1 MAKREIPL
9 KNYIYLVLIV
19 FLTLGILYYLYL
31 WSIEYRKEVTS
42 DSVISSSLQLINYNE
57 VEDYIVENDN
67 VCLYISN
74 KNIELKDFEKSLKH
88 LIEKYNLERKILYLD
103 ITNNIS
109 NDKYNIGDTY
119 LTGVPK
125 FIYFIDGKLV
135 SSYDIDYNN
144 YKIAN
149 IENYLRSI
157 GVIEND

>member
-9 KNYIYLVLIV
+9 KNYVYLVLIV

>member
-135 SSYDIDYNN
+135 SSYDINYNN

-157 GVIEND
+157 GVIEDD

>member
-9 KNYIYLVLIV
+9 KNYVYLVLIV

-57 VEDYIVENDN
+57 VEEYIVENDN

-103 ITNNIS
+103 ITNNVS
-109 NDKYNIGDTY
+109 DNKYNIGDAY

-125 FIYFIDGKLV
+125 FIYFIDGKLA
-135 SSYDIDYNN
+135 SSYDINYEN

-157 GVIEND
+157 GVIEDD

>member
-31 WSIEYRKEVTS
+31 WYIEYRKEVTS

>member
-9 KNYIYLVLIV
+9 KNYVYLVLIV

-57 VEDYIVENDN
+57 VEEYIVENDN

-103 ITNNIS
+103 ITNNVS
-109 NDKYNIGDTY
+109 DNKYNIGDTY

>member
-9 KNYIYLVLIV
+9 KNYVYLVLIV

-57 VEDYIVENDN
+57 VEEYIVENDN

-103 ITNNIS
+103 ITNNVS
-109 NDKYNIGDTY
+109 DNKYNIGDAY

-125 FIYFIDGKLV
+125 FIYFIDGKLA
-135 SSYDIDYNN
+135 SSYDINYEN

>member
-9 KNYIYLVLIV
+9 KNYVYLVLIV

-57 VEDYIVENDN
+57 VEEYIVENDN

-74 KNIELKDFEKSLKH
+74 KNIELKEFEKSLKH

-109 NDKYNIGDTY
+109 NDEYNIGDTY

-144 YKIAN
+144 HKIAN

>member
-57 VEDYIVENDN
+57 LEDYIVENDN

-135 SSYDIDYNN
+135 SSYDVDYNN

>member
-135 SSYDIDYNN
+135 SSYDVDYNN

>member
-9 KNYIYLVLIV
+9 KNYVYLVLIV

-31 WSIEYRKEVTS
+31 WSIEYKKEVTS

-109 NDKYNIGDTY
+109 NDEYNIRDTY

>member
-74 KNIELKDFEKSLKH
+74 KNIELKDFENSLKH

>member
-9 KNYIYLVLIV
+9 KNYVYLVLIV

-103 ITNNIS
+103 ITNNVS
-109 NDKYNIGDTY
+109 DNKYNIGDAY

-125 FIYFIDGKLV
+125 FIYFIDGKLA
-135 SSYDIDYNN
+135 SSYDINYEN

-157 GVIEND
+157 GVIEDD

>member
-9 KNYIYLVLIV
+9 KNYVYLVLIV

-31 WSIEYRKEVTS
+31 WSIEYKSEVKGE
-42 DSVISSSLQLINYNE
+42 SVISNLLQLINYNE

-67 VCLYISN
+67 VCLYVSN
-74 KNIELKDFEKSLKH
+74 NNTELKEFATSFKN
-88 LIEKYNLERKILYLD
+88 LIEKYNLKRKILYLD
-103 ITNNIS
+103 ITNNVS
-109 NDKYNIGDTY
+109 DNKYNIGDAY

-125 FIYFIDGKLV
+125 FIYFIDGKLA
-135 SSYDIDYNN
+135 SSYDINYEN

>member
-9 KNYIYLVLIV
+9 KNYVYLVLIV

-57 VEDYIVENDN
+57 VEEYIVENDN

-109 NDKYNIGDTY
+109 NDEYNIGDTY

>member
-9 KNYIYLVLIV
+9 KNYVYLVLIV

-109 NDKYNIGDTY
+109 NDKYNIWDTY

>member
-31 WSIEYRKEVTS
+31 WSIEYKKEVTS

-88 LIEKYNLERKILYLD
+88 LIEKYNLEKRILYLD